1 MKKARVMVTQVCN
14 RSCTYCCNTEAMM
27 TLAQAKKLDEI
38 RGFDEVM
45 ITGGEPLLKPEA
57 TEAIL
62 DVLRRN
68 NPDASFYLY
77 TAWCPSGHN
86 AVLESILGK
95 LDGIQYT
102 LHTNSREMDIER
114 FARMQILIG
123 GRRWGGDAG
132 PFSARLYIVP
142 GMWQSFELRPDYWD
156 RIEKKPWVEDCPL
169 PEGETLF
176 TLETS

>member
-14 RSCTYCCNTEAMM
+14 RKCSYCCNTETMM
-27 TLAQAKKLDEI
+27 ELAQAKTLDSI

-45 ITGGEPLLKPEA
+45 ITGGEPLLRPED

-62 DVLRRN
+62 DVLIKN
-68 NPDASFYLY
+68 NPDAKFYLY
-77 TAWCPSGHN
+77 TAWCPSGHI
-86 AVLESILGK
+86 AVLKSLLNK

-102 LHTNSREMDIER
+102 LHTDSSDLDLER
-114 FARMQILIG
+114 FGRIQNLIG
-123 GRRWGGDAG
+123 TRRWGGYPS